1 MDEPLRTVV
10 AGMIGGALMWM
21 IFSTHLGLLLVFR
34 PPRFL
39 LQRAVESRVI
49 SLITTTT
56 IVTFIAWN
64 AFAVGMSFLS
74 VALLDG
80 TNEAIPLT
88 PSPIYISV
96 MVFILIFLAIL
107 GFVFFRDYKIHILAE
122 LSVFFGV
129 IGLLIP
135 NLVVAIHRAQL

>member
-1 MDEPLRTVV
+1 MDDPLRTVV

-34 PPRFL
+34 PQSFL
-39 LQRAVESRVI
+39 LQRAIESRVI

-56 IVTFIAWN
+56 IVTFIACN

-74 VALLDG
+74 IALLDG
-80 TNEAIPLT
+80 SNEAIPLT

-96 MVFILIFLAIL
+96 MVFVLIFLAIL
-107 GFVFFRDYKIHILAE
+107 GLVFFRDYKIHILAE
-122 LSVFFGV
+122 LSVLFGV